1 MSQDFVKVLVKDS
14 RLDCTD
20 AVSYAVHKGGQNMT
34 AAQFQA
40 ISATPSS
47 ITFNIQVPSEQTII
61 DRRVMWNSTVLLALN
76 IIAPAGVNPINL
88 AVSDALSAFPLHQL
102 TSVMTATINNNSVS
116 LNVRDVLPALLR
128 FHDRRELERYNGMTP
143 TMYDLLANYSD
154 GIGANLNSLGGWA
167 NAADNDLLPRGS
179 FQLDGISVGA
189 AGLTSLPAALLPTPA
204 QIAAGWNYNNA
215 NSVIYVQFTVSEPL
229 LLSPFIWS
237 NPQSNT
243 QGFYGVQ
250 NMNFVF
256 NIGDAT
262 RVWRTANN
270 TAAPGTTPFNN
281 TYIKSATV
289 QSFSNTRLLFNFL
302 TPHPSDLFPARNA
315 VPYWEAPRF
324 ITSPNVSFAAYQ
336 PTSTSA
342 AAPAV
347 TALSTSSLQINQVPD
362 KLIIQVRNPLSQ
374 SAWGQPDAFLSIKG
388 ISINFNNQSGILA
401 SATPY
406 DLYRYSVENGYNGSW
421 QEFNGLANVVDPTT
435 GFGRKIPT
443 SGSLLILE
451 FGKDI
456 QLTEDYYSAGSLGNF
471 NLQITLQV
479 ANQFPYAITPEI
491 VLITVNSGLFVNERG
506 TSSTYTG
513 ILTKSDVLQASA
525 QEPYYQTTVKRMVGG
540 GFLDSLK
547 SVAGKVLPHILR
559 HGKEELAKSDHP
571 VAKLA
576 NAAIGAMG
584 YGSSGGGSSG
594 CGSSGGGSSG
604 GARMR
609 LADRLLK

>member
-61 DRRVMWNSTVLLALN
+61 DRRVMWRSTVLLALD

-88 AVSDALSAFPLHQL
+88 AVADALAAFPLHQL

-128 FHDRRELERYNGMTP
+128 FHDRRELARYNGMTP
-143 TMYDLLANYSD
+143 TMFDLLANYAD
-154 GIGANLNSLGGWA
+154 GVGANLNSLGSWA
-167 NAADNDLLPRGS
+167 NAADNDLLARGA
-179 FQLDGISVGA
+179 FQLDGISCGPS
-189 AGLTSLPAALLPTPA
+189 GLTSLPPPLLPTPA
-204 QIAAGWNYNNA
+204 QIAAGWNFNNA
-215 NSVIYVQFTVSEPL
+215 NSTIYIQFTVSEPL
-229 LLSPFIWS
+229 LLSPFIWAD
-237 NPQSNT
+237 PQSNN

-262 RVWRTANN
+262 RVWRTANAN
-270 TAAPGTTPFNN
+270 LVAGNNPFNQ
-281 TYIKSATV
+281 TYIKGARV
-289 QSFSNTRLLFNFL
+289 QAFSNTSLLFNFL

-324 ITSPNVSFAAYQ
+324 ITSPNKEFGAYN
-336 PTSTSA
+336 PTSTSS
-342 AAPAV
+342 AAPAIEQL
-347 TALSTSSLQINQVPD
+347 TTSSLQLNQIPD
-362 KLIIQVRNPLSQ
+362 KLIIQVRNPLGS
-374 SAWGQPDAFLSIKG
+374 SAWGQPDAFLTIKG

-401 SATPY
+401 SATTQ

-421 QEFNGLANVVDPTT
+421 QEFNGLATVADPTT

-456 QLTEDYYSAGSLGNF
+456 QLTEDYYASGSLGNF
-471 NLQITLQV
+471 NLQINLQV

-491 VLITVNSGLFVNERG
+491 VIITVNSGLFVNERG

-513 ILTKSDVLQASA
+513 ILTKADVLAASA
-525 QEPYYQTTVKRMVGG
+525 QEPYYQTSVKRMVGG

-547 SVAGKVLPHILR
+547 SVAGKVLPHLLK
-559 HGKEELAKSDHP
+559 HGKEELGKSDHP

-576 NAAIGAMG
+576 HSALGAMG
-584 YGSSGGGSSG
+584 YGVSGGGP
-594 CGSSGGGSSG
+594 SGGGPSGGGPSG

-609 LADRLLK
+609 LADRLMK

>member
-1 MSQDFVKVLVKDS
+1 
-14 RLDCTD
+14 
-20 AVSYAVHKGGQNMT
+20 MT

-61 DRRVMWNSTVLLALN
+61 DRRVMWRSTVLLALN

-88 AVSDALSAFPLHQL
+88 AVADALAAFPLHQL

-128 FHDRRELERYNGMTP
+128 LHDRRELERYNGMTP
-143 TMYDLLANYSD
+143 VMYDLLANYAD
-154 GIGANLNSLGGWA
+154 GVGANLNSLGSWA
-167 NAADNDLLPRGS
+167 NAADNDLLPRGC
-179 FQLDGISVGA
+179 FQLDGISCGA
-189 AGLTSLPAALLPTPA
+189 SGLTTLPAPLLPTPA
-204 QIAAGWNYNNA
+204 QIAAGWNYTNP
-215 NSVIYVQFTVSEPL
+215 NSVIYIQFTVSEPL
-229 LLSPFIWS
+229 LLSPFIWA
-237 NPQSNT
+237 NPQSNN

-262 RVWRTANN
+262 RVWRTANTVLPVSAGN
-270 TAAPGTTPFNN
+270 SPFNN
-281 TYIKSATV
+281 CLIKSATV
-289 QSFSNTRLLFNFL
+289 QAFSNTSLLFNFL

-324 ITSPNVSFAAYQ
+324 ITQPNVLFPLFA

-342 AAPAV
+342 TAPTIAP
-347 TALSTSSLQINQVPD
+347 LSTSSLQLNQIPD
-362 KLIIQVRNPLSQ
+362 KLIIQVRQPLGS
-374 SAWGQPDAFLSIKG
+374 SSWGTPDSFLTIKG

-401 SATPY
+401 SATPQ

-421 QEFNGLANVVDPTT
+421 EEFNGFATVADPTT

-456 QLTEDYYSAGSLGNF
+456 QLTEDYYASGSLGNF

-491 VLITVNSGLFVNERG
+491 VIITVNSGLFVNERG

-513 ILTKSDVLQASA
+513 ILTKSDVLSASA
-525 QEPYYQTTVKRMVGG
+525 QEPYYQTSVKRMVGG

-547 SVAGKVLPHILR
+547 SVAGKVLPHLFK
-559 HGKEELAKSDHP
+559 HGKEELGKSDHP

-576 NAAIGAMG
+576 HSALGAMG
-584 YGSSGGGSSG
+584 YGSSGGGP
-594 CGSSGGGSSG
+594 SGGGPSGGGPSG

-609 LADRLLK
+609 LADRLMK